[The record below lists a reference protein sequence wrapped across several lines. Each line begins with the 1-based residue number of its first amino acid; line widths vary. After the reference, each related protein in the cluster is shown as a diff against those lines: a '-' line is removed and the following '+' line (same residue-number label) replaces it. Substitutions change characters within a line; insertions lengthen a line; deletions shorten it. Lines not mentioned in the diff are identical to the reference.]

1 MKKKGIWENL
11 EVYLILV
18 TMVALLAVTV
28 VELVARL
35 ANSGVAAVSKQ
46 LITWLFAYM
55 VFCALG
61 WCAKNNIQ
69 MQIDVLPEKYPPAIK
84 KFVKKLAS
92 ILVLAMGVAMLVLCC
107 RAFVQYIQNGLMDEV
122 LGLPTAILGFAP
134 ILGFA
139 LMVIRMCENLFLKKS
154 AKEEK

>member
-46 LITWLFAYM
+46 LQVHHLLLAPGTPVGKADIVRVALCQQGKARLGQLKGPLDPCGTGPGSSHRQAGAIGLVKSIAVGVFLARQQADQCLHQGADTGTHDILPCRGIACMARRLQTWLF
-55 VFCALG
+55 C
-61 WCAKNNIQ
+61 
-69 MQIDVLPEKYPPAIK
+69 
-84 KFVKKLAS
+84 
-92 ILVLAMGVAMLVLCC
+92 
-107 RAFVQYIQNGLMDEV
+107 
-122 LGLPTAILGFAP
+122 
-134 ILGFA
+134 
-139 LMVIRMCENLFLKKS
+139 
-154 AKEEK
+154 